1 MAGPSCALHPG
12 RPAAR
17 TLGVRSYCA
26 DCLRGLEAASRG
38 VPPLVQPR
46 ECFAAV
52 RGASFAAPSGSPC
65 GHWLAHELSSLAG
78 PGRPGCAAGF
88 ALEVGDLLRTRRELE
103 RTLPQPRD
111 LWVDLD
117 NQGCGIVTEVRR
129 EEGGEIALW
138 VRGLLAPGGRLDT
151 VDFYRDLHGRGR
163 FFR

>member
-1 MAGPSCALHPG
+1 MAGSSCALHPA

-17 TLGVRSYCA
+17 TLGARSYCA
-26 DCLRGLEAASRG
+26 DCLRGLETACRG

-46 ECFAAV
+46 ECFATV
-52 RGASFAAPSGSPC
+52 RGTGFAPPPGSPC
-65 GHWLAHELSSLAG
+65 AHWLAHELSSSAR

-88 ALEVGDLLRTRRELE
+88 ALDLADLLLTRRELE

-117 NQGCGIVTEVRR
+117 GQGCGIVTEVRR
-129 EEGGEIALW
+129 EEGGEIALS
-138 VRGLLAPGGRLDT
+138 VRGLLGPGGRLDT